1 MYTLKELLEAI
12 GNNLNTKNTAITA
25 NTKNISANATNISAN
40 TKNITTNAN
49 AIAALQKAM
58 PHIAEGTVS
67 GQYSIN
73 ISFGGFKICAGRSV
87 ITPSAGNTLTGK
99 TIPFST
105 TFNAVPYVI
114 CSLTGGP
121 QVEVC
126 RISAASVTK
135 TNFIAYIFASNTTER
150 SFDWLAAGWA

>member
-1 MYTLKELLEAI
+1 MSLKDLLTLICNKLKAVSD
-12 GNNLNTKNTAITA
+12 KV
-25 NTKNISANATNISAN
+25 NAA
-40 TKNITTNAN
+40 TKNITNNAN

-58 PHIAEGTVS
+58 PHIAEGTVG

-105 TFNAVPYVI
+105 TFSAVPYVI

-121 QVEVC
+121 KVEVC
-126 RISAASVTK
+126 RMSAASVTK

-150 SFDWLAAGWA
+150 SFDWLAVGWA